1 MDHGFSPI
9 NPAIMVIFDVRWW
22 DLMGC
27 HSTTM
32 RFGGLEN
39 CGCDDPQSIGIGL
52 WEWKMRISYEL
63 GCGNA
68 GIQDDM
74 IGDDPKISKNRFQY
88 STKWFASGLGRPRSL
103 CAAGQL
109 ACHHLSWG
117 YRWGLCTNDQFG
129 AGEAIK
135 KKKKL
140 GKASLIVE
148 IQHLQMIAMFD
159 LRRVLESLREIGF
172 RPPIW
177 TSKLSAHCQ
186 CPRLWP
192 ISSSSL
198 VVSQWNISENG
209 CICRYGNVRVWLRVC
224 LPTSQI
230 IVRFSWKFGSL
241 GVRSNY
247 FGILKIP
254 RTPKTQNKN
263 PLVSLAAKDH
273 PCPPSFH

>member
-1 MDHGFSPI
+1 M
-9 NPAIMVIFDVRWW
+9 FDGEIWW
-22 DLMGC
+22 DVI
-27 HSTTM
+27 
-32 RFGGLEN
+32 
-39 CGCDDPQSIGIGL
+39 PPL
-52 WEWKMRISYEL
+52 WDLGDLKTVDVMIRNPLAL
-63 GCGNA
+63 GCGNGKCEYLTNWVVA
-68 GIQDDM
+68 MPEFKTIWLGMIQKY
-74 IGDDPKISKNRFQY
+74 PKISKNRFQY

-129 AGEAIK
+129 AGEAIMFK
-135 KKKKL
+135 QKL
-140 GKASLIVE
+140 GKASWIVE

-273 PCPPSFH
+273 PCSPSFH